1 MTDEEIIALY
11 WQRDEQAIRETDN
24 SYGRMLKS
32 LALRIVHD
40 LMESEECLQDTYLK
54 AWDTIP
60 PQRPQYFS
68 AWLAKIIRR
77 LALNV
82 LRKKTTVKREG
93 DYQAAGLDEL
103 AAILSGGTDPEEE
116 TNAVLLGECISKYLD
131 TLSKDSR
138 VLFIRRYFF
147 EDSVKE
153 AAAYTGMRE
162 NNARVRLHRIR
173 QDLRSY
179 LLENGYDV

>member
-1 MTDEEIIALY
+1 MTDEEIITLY
-11 WQRDEQAIRETDN
+11 WQRDELAIRETDN

-82 LRKKTTVKREG
+82 LRMKTAVKREG

-153 AAAYTGMRE
+153 AAAYAGMRE

-173 QDLRSY
+173 QGLRSY

>member
-1 MTDEEIIALY
+1 MTDEEIITLY
-11 WQRDEQAIRETDN
+11 WQRDELAIRETDN

-82 LRKKTTVKREG
+82 LRMKTAVKREG

-103 AAILSGGTDPEEE
+103 AAVLAGGTDPEQEV
-116 TNAVLLGECISKYLD
+116 NAVLLGECISKFLD
-131 TLSKDSR
+131 TLPQSSR

-147 EDSVKE
+147 ADSLKE
-153 AAAYTGMRE
+153 AAAYVGMRE

-173 QDLRSY
+173 QALRSH